1 MLCRTRDDSRILAKP
16 SAVVFAPLPCLK
28 SSEDTVLAALDL
40 DETVVRSF
48 VQPWDPLVRW
58 FTEHDPCYPL
68 VADSLDDDIY
78 TLFASGP
85 PRVLR
90 NVARAI
96 LAAAEDWPA
105 VRSVYLQEAN
115 QTFDH
120 LGEAHLLMPAQAAR
134 YLADRLFAL
143 VVDFP
148 DEVLLVRCSASDLP
162 EALDHAFKLEEFS
175 ISLAP
180 AGLRSFIHHFHPA
193 YSAPLEELVSPS
205 GGD

>member
-1 MLCRTRDDSRILAKP
+1 M
-16 SAVVFAPLPCLK
+16 
-28 SSEDTVLAALDL
+28 
-40 DETVVRSF
+40 
-48 VQPWDPLVRW
+48 
-58 FTEHDPCYPL
+58 
-68 VADSLDDDIY
+68 
-78 TLFASGP
+78 
-85 PRVLR
+85 
-90 NVARAI
+90 
-96 LAAAEDWPA
+96 
-105 VRSVYLQEAN
+105 
-115 QTFDH
+115 TFDH

-193 YSAPLEELVSPS
+193 YSAPLEELVAPS

>member
-1 MLCRTRDDSRILAKP
+1 MI
-16 SAVVFAPLPCLK
+16 
-28 SSEDTVLAALDL
+28 
-40 DETVVRSF
+40 
-48 VQPWDPLVRW
+48 
-58 FTEHDPCYPL
+58 PCYPL

-143 VVDFP
+143 VVDVP
-148 DEVLLVRCSASDLP
+148 ETVLLVRCAASDLP
-162 EALDHAFKLEEFS
+162 EPGPQRS
-175 ISLAP
+175 SSRSLVYHWRRRAAVLHPPLPPGLLGAARGARFAQRRRLLAVP
-180 AGLRSFIHHFHPA
+180 A
-193 YSAPLEELVSPS
+193 
-205 GGD
+205 